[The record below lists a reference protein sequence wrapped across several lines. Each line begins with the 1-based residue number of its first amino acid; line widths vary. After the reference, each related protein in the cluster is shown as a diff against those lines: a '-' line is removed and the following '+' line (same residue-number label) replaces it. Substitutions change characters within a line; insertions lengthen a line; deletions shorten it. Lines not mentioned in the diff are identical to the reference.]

1 MRFLLS
7 FVLLLSLAVPALAGE
22 IKSISAPEALEAARS
37 GRIILVDIRQPEEWK
52 QTGVAEGAKTIPMR
66 HPEGGQGFVRDLL
79 AAAGGDR
86 NAPLALICRTGNRS
100 GYTAKALADAGFTN
114 LYDVSEGMA
123 GSSAGPGWIKRSL
136 PVKPCDKC

>member
-7 FVLLLSLAVPALAGE
+7 FVLLLSLAGPALAGE
-22 IKSISAPEALEAARS
+22 IKTISAPDALEAARQ
-37 GRIILVDIRQPEEWK
+37 GKVVLVDIRQPEEWK

-66 HPEGGQGFVRDLL
+66 HPEGGEGFVRDLL
-79 AAAGGDR
+79 AATGGDR
-86 NAPLALICRTGNRS
+86 TVPVALICRTGNRS
-100 GYTAKALADAGFTN
+100 GKVALALSDMGFTRI
-114 LYDVSEGMA
+114 LDVSEGMA